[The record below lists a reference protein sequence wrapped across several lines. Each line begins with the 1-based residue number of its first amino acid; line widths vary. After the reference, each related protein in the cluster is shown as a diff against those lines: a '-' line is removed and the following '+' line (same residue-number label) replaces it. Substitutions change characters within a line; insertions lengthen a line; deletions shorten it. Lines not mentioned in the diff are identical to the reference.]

1 MTIIS
6 YAFLLLFL
14 PISLFIYWVFLRTPR
29 LKLWGLSILSVLF
42 YGLAGW
48 KFIGLLLGLSL
59 ATFLLAKWRRTGWAI
74 LLNILALFLFKYWN
88 FGADN
93 LNALGADV
101 GLNSFAPAWRL
112 ALPLGISF
120 YTFKHLGYL
129 IDVRQKRYAP
139 TTDMVAFIA
148 FSTLFWQISAGPI
161 SSFEDTGIQ
170 LQNLPRRLSS
180 ENIYQ
185 GLLHICLGLAK
196 KLLIATPLY
205 WALQSTLF
213 VDEMNFG
220 GLIGS
225 WFNITLYAL
234 QLYFDFSGY
243 TDIVLGGALLFGL
256 KLPPNFN
263 NPYLA
268 SNPSQFWQRWHMSA
282 STWFRL
288 YLFSPISRSLLRRW
302 GTTRREIAQIV
313 ANMVTM
319 LLIGLWH
326 GAGWGFIL
334 WGGYHGLLLS
344 VNGLA
349 SRRRWKLPH
358 PAISTVL
365 LVIAVFIGWAFFLAP
380 NLNFAFDL
388 LAHMFGLHGIGSVA
402 TLQDWYDKPVLLTTL
417 VAILIVLSGR
427 TEAAN
432 IPKLNPITAF
442 LFGILGVLSL
452 LQLGDSV
459 EFIYVQF

>member
-1 MTIIS
+1 MPIIS

-29 LKLWGLSILSVLF
+29 LKLWGLTLLSFLF

-48 KFIGLLLGLSL
+48 KFIGLLFGLSL
-59 ATFLLAKWRRTGWAI
+59 ATFLLARWRKTGWAI
-74 LLNILALFLFKYWN
+74 LLNLSALLIFKYWN

-93 LNALGADV
+93 LNSIGSDLGV
-101 GLNSFAPAWRL
+101 NELVPMLSL

-129 IDVRQKRYAP
+129 IDVRQKRYEP
-139 TTDMVAFIA
+139 TSDMLTFIT
-148 FSTLFWQISAGPI
+148 FSALFWQISAGPI
-161 SSFEDTGIQ
+161 SSFEDTGQQ
-170 LQNLPRRLSS
+170 LQTLPRKLSS
-180 ENIYQ
+180 ENISQ
-185 GLLHICLGLAK
+185 GLLHISLGLAK
-196 KLLIATPLY
+196 KLLIANPLFL
-205 WALQSTLF
+205 ALQSTLF
-213 VDEMNFG
+213 IPDANFG

-243 TDIVLGGALLFGL
+243 TDIALGGALLFGL
-256 KLPPNFN
+256 TLPANFN

-268 SNPSQFWQRWHMSA
+268 TNPSQFWQRWHMSA

-288 YLFSPISRSLLRRW
+288 YLFTPITRSLLRRW
-302 GTTRREIAQIV
+302 GTARRDAAQVV
-313 ANMVTM
+313 ANMITM
-319 LLIGLWH
+319 LLIGIWH

-344 VNGLA
+344 VHGLT
-349 SRRRWKLPH
+349 SRRRWKSPH
-358 PAISTVL
+358 PIISTIF
-365 LVIAVFIGWAFFLAP
+365 LVGAVFVGWAFFLSP
-380 NLNFAFDL
+380 DLPFALEL
-388 LAHMFGLHGIGSVA
+388 LGNMFGLEGIGSVS
-402 TLQDWYDKPVLLTTL
+402 TLHTWYDTPLLLTFM
-417 VAILIVLSGR
+417 VASLITFSGR

-432 IPKLNPITAF
+432 IPNINPLTAL
-442 LFGILGVLSL
+442 LFGVLGVLSL